1 MMDKTSFRAKFC
13 GTEYSLEH
21 EVTEEWLDKNIEPK
35 MVAAAK
41 DDKTSYEFIVNVEE
55 INPSMIRKILSE
67 KGYGVL
73 WWPVGQ
79 QPGELVKQM
88 KIKVLW

>member
-1 MMDKTSFRAKFC
+1 MMDKNSFLAKFC
-13 GTEYSLEH
+13 KTEFSLEY
-21 EVTEEWLDKNIEPK
+21 EITEKWLDNHVEPK
-35 MVAAAK
+35 MAIAAK
-41 DDKTSYEFIVNVEE
+41 NDETNYEFIVNVEE

>member
-1 MMDKTSFRAKFC
+1 MMDKNSFLAKFRK
-13 GTEYSLEH
+13 TEFSLEY
-21 EVTEEWLDKNIEPK
+21 EITEEWLDKNIEPK
-35 MVAAAK
+35 MAIAAK
-41 DDKTSYEFIVNVEE
+41 NDETSYEFIVNVEE
-55 INPSMIRKILSE
+55 INPSMIRKVLSE

>member
-1 MMDKTSFRAKFC
+1 MMDKNSFLAKFRK
-13 GTEYSLEH
+13 TEFSLEY
-21 EVTEEWLDKNIEPK
+21 EITEEWLDKNVEPK
-35 MVAAAK
+35 MTIVAK
-41 DDKTSYEFIVNVEE
+41 NDETSYEFIVNVEE